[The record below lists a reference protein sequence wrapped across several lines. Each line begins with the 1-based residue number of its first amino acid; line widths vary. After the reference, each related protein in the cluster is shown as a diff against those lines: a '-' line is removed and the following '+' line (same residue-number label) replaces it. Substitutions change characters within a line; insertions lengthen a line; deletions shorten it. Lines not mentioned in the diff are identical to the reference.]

1 MKYVKPEQF
10 RSRKTERGKE
20 KLYTEK
26 RERYGGIRINS
37 VEIYVSQNISA
48 WCWRRAK
55 YQAAG
60 KVFLLGHAT
69 RPDASRMCVCA

>member
-37 VEIYVSQNISA
+37 VENI
-48 WCWRRAK
+48 CEPE
-55 YQAAG
+55 Y
-60 KVFLLGHAT
+60 
-69 RPDASRMCVCA
+69 